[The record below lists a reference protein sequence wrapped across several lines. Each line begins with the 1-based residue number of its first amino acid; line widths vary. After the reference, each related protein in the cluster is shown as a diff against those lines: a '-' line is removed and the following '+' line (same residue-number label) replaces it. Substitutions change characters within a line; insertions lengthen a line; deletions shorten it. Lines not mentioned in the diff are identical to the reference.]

1 MGYFYHYCFVNLINC
16 IYALNLDKCFLIF
29 KCLNTLPQALSCKK
43 YTTNLMRASIDAI
56 DPATAKLPVSRYD
69 MINVIHIDNSRYDS
83 DLYR

>member
-1 MGYFYHYCFVNLINC
+1 
-16 IYALNLDKCFLIF
+16 
-29 KCLNTLPQALSCKK
+29 LPQALSCKK